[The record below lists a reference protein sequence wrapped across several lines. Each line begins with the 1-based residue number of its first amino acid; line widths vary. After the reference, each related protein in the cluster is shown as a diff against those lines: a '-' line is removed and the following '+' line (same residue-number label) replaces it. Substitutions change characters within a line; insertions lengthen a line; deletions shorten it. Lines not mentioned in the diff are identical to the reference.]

1 LLDTPPE
8 PSFDRLTRLAAKAL
22 GVPIALISLVDEKR
36 EWFKSH
42 FGLPLREISRND
54 SFCAHA
60 IVADDMLVVGD
71 ATQDQ
76 RFCDSPLV
84 VGDPHV
90 WFNHVIEHVVLV
102 KRHRQRSTEG
112 GVCHRPSLLDQLS
125 SSAFIYDHGQ
135 T

>member
-1 LLDTPPE
+1 MLPPIPSNGPERLAALHRLELLDTPPE
-8 PSFDRLTRLAAKAL
+8 PAFDRLTRLAATAL

-36 EWFKSH
+36 EWFKSR
-42 FGLPLREISRND
+42 FGLSLREISRND
-54 SFCAHA
+54 SLCAHA

-90 WFNHVIEHVVLV
+90 RFYA
-102 KRHRQRSTEG
+102 
-112 GVCHRPSLLDQLS
+112 GVPLRMADGLALGTLCILDS
-125 SSAFIYDHGQ
+125 
-135 T
+135 

>member
-1 LLDTPPE
+1 MLPPIPSNEPERLAALRRLKLLDTPPE

-84 VGDPHV
+84 VGNPHV
-90 WFNHVIEHVVLV
+90 WFYARAPFADGRWAGA
-102 KRHRQRSTEG
+102 RHAVHS
-112 GVCHRPSLLDQLS
+112 
-125 SSAFIYDHGQ
+125 GQ
-135 T
+135 